1 MPCFTLKGVSGRYTP
16 LSLVGALRVA
26 HRSPLGVQSYHNCSN
41 VPLSARSLM
50 DPIFE
55 PIFDFSENM
64 AGFPFSFSKPQ
75 TYWDEVI
82 HREPEFGTSRIF
94 RDIFGDISPFSTE
107 LFPDNLPKPYWMT
120 PGYITPA
127 HPRRNYVPFPNDLF
141 SENFLKPFWMTPGYV
156 TPAHPRRDY
165 ILDQESGPSSSYSF
179 SSSTYSS
186 DSNGQ
191 RCETIKAS
199 VRQPDGV
206 VINKEIIR
214 KDGRE
219 VTTTTTIHPDGRHE
233 SKTETSE
240 GMLTDVPPV
249 FVPSAEDIFKEDGVL
264 NNLRRWFGL

>member
-1 MPCFTLKGVSGRYTP
+1 
-16 LSLVGALRVA
+16 
-26 HRSPLGVQSYHNCSN
+26 
-41 VPLSARSLM
+41 M

-64 AGFPFSFSKPQ
+64 AGFPCLLMNFVSNSFLLVSFSKPQ
-75 TYWDEVI
+75 TYWDEMI
-82 HREPEFGTSRIF
+82 HREPVISIF
-94 RDIFGDISPFSTE
+94 HWILSPF
-107 LFPDNLPKPYWMT
+107 
-120 PGYITPA
+120 
-127 HPRRNYVPFPNDLF
+127 R
-141 SENFLKPFWMTPGYV
+141 MTPGYV

-165 ILDQESGPSSSYSF
+165 ILDQESKSSSSYSF

-191 RCETIKAS
+191 RCETIKSS

-219 VTTTTTIHPDGRHE
+219 VTITTTIHPDGRQE

-240 GMLTDVPPV
+240 GSKSEHTTTCTLHPHCLFTIIFCFPEAVLTDVPPA
-249 FVPSAEDIFKEDGVL
+249 FVPPAEDIFKEDGAFK
-264 NNLRRWFGL
+264 NLRRWFGL